1 MTIKAEITRTFT
13 GKEPLLASAAV
24 IFEGR
29 LPTGS
34 AGRFIVKNLR
44 VINGSNGLFVA
55 MPNFR
60 GRDGKHID
68 TCFPLDV
75 GTRTEIQRI
84 VLDEYDAARK
94 RGE

>member
-24 IFEGR
+24 IFEGK
-29 LPTGS
+29 LTSCG

-44 VINGSNGLFVA
+44 VIDGSNGLFVA

-68 TCFPLDV
+68 TCFPLDA
-75 GTRTEIQRI
+75 GTRTEVQRV
-84 VLDEYDAARK
+84 VLEEYDAARK

>member
-1 MTIKAEITRTFT
+1 MTIKAEITRTFA

-24 IFEGR
+24 IFEGK
-29 LPTGS
+29 LPAGKP
-34 AGRFIVKNLR
+34 GRFIVKNLR
-44 VINGSNGLFVA
+44 VIDGNNGLFVA

-68 TCFPLDV
+68 TCFPLDAD
-75 GTRTEIQRI
+75 TRAEVQRV
-84 VLDEYDAARK
+84 VLEEYDASKK